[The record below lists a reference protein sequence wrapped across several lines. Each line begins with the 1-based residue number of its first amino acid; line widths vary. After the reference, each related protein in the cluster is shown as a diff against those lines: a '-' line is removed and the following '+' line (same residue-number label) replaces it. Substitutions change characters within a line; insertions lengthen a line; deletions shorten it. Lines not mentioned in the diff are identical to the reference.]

1 MVEDVIIHAAYFPKT
16 IYVHASDLRPCIIE
30 VYWIVLFKECVP
42 FLNRLYD
49 ITLFVAA
56 YA

>member
-1 MVEDVIIHAAYFPKT
+1 MVEDVIIHAAYFLET
-16 IYVHASDLRPCIIE
+16 ICVHASDLRPCIIE

-49 ITLFVAA
+49 ITLFVAV